1 MTRRAILCTVAA
13 GALLFPALVSGQ
25 AKDWRE
31 IQKPALKAFEP
42 QQPKRV
48 VLPNG
53 LVIFLQ
59 EDHELPLIRGTARL
73 RGGSREEPA
82 GKLGLASAYGQ
93 VWRTGG
99 TKTRTG
105 DQLDD
110 DLEARGARVETGGG
124 LDSTTASWDCLKE
137 SFDEV
142 FATWVDVLRNPEF
155 REDKL
160 PLAKNQLNT
169 GIARRNDDAGQ
180 IAFREARKLGY
191 GADSPYARMAEYAT
205 VAAVTRD
212 DLVAWHKARVHPN
225 NMILGV
231 VGDFDPKAM
240 EATLRKA
247 FGSWPRGA
255 AAPRAEVAFREAKPG
270 VYFVQKDDVTQ
281 SQIRMVHAGIRRDS
295 PDYFALEMMNEVFGG
310 GFSARLF
317 SNIRSKKGLAYSVG
331 GGVGSNYDHP
341 GLFQLSMGTKSGSTA
356 AAVDALHEEI
366 DNLLKTPATAEELGR
381 ARDAILN
388 SFVFRFDTKQE
399 VMAERMLYEFY
410 GYPPDFL
417 ERYRAGIEKV
427 TPEDVARVA
436 RAYVHKDKLAL
447 LVVGK
452 AQDFDRPLAGFGQVA
467 TLDITIP
474 EGKGGAKRAAGS
486 TPEGRALL
494 ARVVEAMGGAAKLKA
509 VQSIQQKASMRMK
522 TPQGDMS
529 MDSDSLV
536 VFPDRQRQTMRT
548 PMGEMTTVLSPQGAF
563 VSMPM
568 GTREMPASQKENALK
583 ELRTNPLAVA
593 RRADDPAVTA
603 RDAGS
608 EKIGEVE
615 ARILELSV
623 EGSDVR
629 WFVDPASGRIL
640 RTASRTMGPA
650 GPAEQAM
657 DHSDWRTVD
666 GIAFAYKRAIR
677 RNGED
682 AGAIELTEV
691 KVNPEVDPKLFEKPA
706 EAKP

>member
-1 MTRRAILCTVAA
+1 MTRRAILCAVAA

-31 IQKPALKAFEP
+31 IQKPALRAFQP
-42 QQPKRV
+42 QQPKRIA
-48 VLPNG
+48 LPNG

-59 EDHELPLIRGTARL
+59 EDHELPLIRGTARI
-73 RGGSREEPA
+73 RGGAREEPA
-82 GKLGLASAYGQ
+82 GKVGLVSVYGQ

-99 TKTRTG
+99 TKTRSG

-110 DLEARGARVETGGG
+110 DLEARGSRVETAGG

-142 FATWVDVLRNPEF
+142 FATWADLLRNPEF

-169 GIARRNDDAGQ
+169 GIARRNDDTGQ
-180 IAFREARKLGY
+180 IAGREARKLGY
-191 GADSPYARMAEYAT
+191 GADSPYARVAEYET
-205 VAAVTRD
+205 VAAITRD
-212 DLVAWHKARVHPN
+212 DLVAWHKASVHPN
-225 NMILGV
+225 NVILGV
-231 VGDFDPKAM
+231 VGDFDSKAM
-240 EATLRKA
+240 EAMLRKA
-247 FGSWPRGA
+247 FASWPRGP
-255 AAPRAEVAFREAKPG
+255 AAPRAEVALRDPKPG

-295 PDYFALEMMNEVFGG
+295 PDYVALEMMNEVFGG

-356 AAVDALHEEI
+356 AAIDALHEEI
-366 DNLLKTPATAEELGR
+366 DNLTKTPATAEELAR

-388 SFVFRFDTKQE
+388 SFVFRFDTKQK

-427 TPEDVARVA
+427 TADDVARVA
-436 RAYVHKDKLAL
+436 RAYVHKDKVAL

-452 AQDFDRPLAGFGQVA
+452 AQDFDRPLAAYGSVA
-467 TLDITIP
+467 ALDISIP
-474 EGKGGAKRAAGS
+474 EGAGGAKQALGS

-494 ARVVEAMGGAAKLKA
+494 ARVVEGMGGAAKLKA
-509 VQSIQQKASMRMK
+509 VTSIQQKASMRMK
-522 TPQGDMS
+522 SPQGDMS
-529 MDSDSLV
+529 MDAESLL

-548 PMGEMTTVLSPQGAF
+548 PMGEMTSVLSPQGAF

-640 RTASRTMGPA
+640 RTAARTMGPT
-650 GPAEQAM
+650 GPGEQAM
-657 DHSDWRTVD
+657 DYSDWRTVD
-666 GIAFAYKRAIR
+666 GIAFAYKRSIR

-691 KVNPEVDPKLFEKPA
+691 KLNPEVDPKLFEKPA
-706 EAKP
+706 APQP

>member
-1 MTRRAILCTVAA
+1 MTRRATFVALAA
-13 GALLFPALVSGQ
+13 GALLPALASGQ

-31 IQKPALKAFEP
+31 IQKPALKAFAP
-42 QQPKRV
+42 QQPKRIA
-48 VLPNG
+48 LPNG

-59 EDHELPLIRGTARL
+59 EDHELPLVRGSARI

-82 GKLGLASAYGQ
+82 AKVGLVSVYGQ
-93 VWRTGG
+93 VWRTSG
-99 TKTRTG
+99 TKARTG

-124 LDSTTASWDCLKE
+124 LDSTFASWDCLKE

-142 FATWVDVLRNPEF
+142 FATWAELVLHPEL
-155 REDKL
+155 REEKI

-180 IAFREARKLGY
+180 IAGREVRKLGY
-191 GADSPYARMAEYAT
+191 GPDSPYARVAEYAT

-212 DLVAWHKARVHPN
+212 DLLAWHKATVHPN
-225 NMILGV
+225 NVILGV
-231 VGDFDPKAM
+231 VGDFDSKAM
-240 EATLRKA
+240 EAALRKA
-247 FGSWPRGA
+247 LGSWPRGP
-255 AAPRAEVAFREAKPG
+255 AAPRADTAFRDAKPG

-281 SQIRMVHAGIRRDS
+281 SQIRMVHTGIRRDS
-295 PDYFALEMMNEVFGG
+295 PDFFAVEMMNEVLGG

-331 GGVGSNYDHP
+331 GGVGANFDHP

-356 AAVDALHEEI
+356 AAIDALYEEI
-366 DNLLKTPATAEELGR
+366 DNLLKTPATAEELTR
-381 ARDAILN
+381 AKDAILN

-417 ERYRAGIEKV
+417 QQYRAGIEKV
-427 TPEDVARVA
+427 TTDDVARVA
-436 RAYVHKDKLAL
+436 RAHVHRDKIAL

-452 AQDFDRPLAGFGQVA
+452 APDFDRPLAGFGPVA
-467 TLDITIP
+467 TLDIAIP
-474 EGKGGAKRAAGS
+474 EGAAGAKKATGS
-486 TPEGRALL
+486 TPEGRALF
-494 ARVVEAMGGAAKLKA
+494 ARIAEAMGGAAKLQA
-509 VQSIQQKASMRMK
+509 VRAVQQKASMKMK
-522 TPQGDMS
+522 TPQGEMNVDAE
-529 MDSDSLV
+529 SLQ

-548 PMGEMTTVLSPQGAF
+548 PMGEMTTVVSPQASF

-568 GTREMPASQKENALK
+568 GTREMPASQKENAIK
-583 ELRTNPLAVA
+583 EMRTNPLALA
-593 RRADDPAVTA
+593 QRAADPAVTV
-603 RDAGS
+603 REAGT

-623 EGSDVR
+623 DGSDVR

-640 RTASRTMGPA
+640 RTTSRTMGPA
-650 GPAEQAM
+650 GPAEQAL
-657 DHSDWRTVD
+657 DYSDWRTVD
-666 GIAFAYKRAIR
+666 GIAFAWKRTIK

-682 AGAIELTEV
+682 AGAIELTDV
-691 KVNPEVDPKLFEKPA
+691 KLNPEVDPKLFERPR
-706 EAKP
+706 